1 MNTFAC
7 WEPNEL
13 ACQALLGTLSA
24 QLIIKFTFIKQQFIF
39 YSISFVKIRALK
51 HQHVF
56 ENKTKYFHSQ
66 KQSEDARAISK

>member
-24 QLIIKFTFIKQQFIF
+24 QLTIKFTFIKQQFIF
-39 YSISFVKIRALK
+39 YSINFVKIRALK
-51 HQHVF
+51 HQHAC
-56 ENKTKYFHSQ
+56 K
-66 KQSEDARAISK
+66 